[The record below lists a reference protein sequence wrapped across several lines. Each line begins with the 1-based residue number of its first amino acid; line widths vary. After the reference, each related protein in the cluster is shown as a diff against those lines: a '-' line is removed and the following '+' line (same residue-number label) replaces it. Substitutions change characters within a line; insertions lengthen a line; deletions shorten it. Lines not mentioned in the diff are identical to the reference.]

1 MKIEMTEVQKAYLL
15 GRNEAF
21 DGKTGTHMYLEVEFE
36 GDLKSFEHAFNKII
50 EVQPMLRAKVK
61 NLTSF
66 EIIDCY
72 NYSINCIKVDDQNFE
87 EVRNSRRIALSHKL
101 YSQDAFPF
109 YTIEALSKE
118 SGSHLIL
125 ISIDLLI
132 ADGLSLF
139 YLFDT
144 IKKILK
150 NNDFVLEDRSKELVE
165 INTMYL
171 EEKNSNRYVKDKDY
185 WLSSLEI
192 LPDAPNLLLHEEKAN
207 KSKFERK
214 EYIFSSKELERL
226 QKIAKIED
234 CSLSSILLAIYSL
247 TLQQWSENDQFTI
260 NMTTF
265 KRPRKK
271 KYLEVIGDFTST
283 TLVNTNV
290 DKSVSTIENSKSVQR
305 NIFSSMRRSK
315 FEGIEVLRE
324 LKKTHRK
331 HIMPFVFTSM
341 LFEFDS
347 FDELG
352 TIAYWISETPQVY
365 LDCQIKMLNG
375 GLHVSWDYLED
386 IFEPMQITE
395 MFDIFIRH
403 IEKFIENPNTS
414 MVETNQYLNKR
425 INEKYHK
432 YNSVKNIIT
441 SPTKHILSSFNNVR
455 IKYPSKIA
463 FSDSSSEITFSE
475 LNKKS
480 DSVLKKIQRIKDKQ
494 HLGKIRI
501 GISGE
506 KNLNSV
512 INMLAVLKAK
522 DSFCFISDETP
533 EKRYRALIEDNSL
546 AIIINENEVNY
557 LSNIQLQ
564 KIQKDE
570 LYIVF
575 TSGTTGKPKGI
586 SINENAVL
594 NTIDDILIRAKLT
607 NEDVIFNISDL
618 TFDLSIF
625 DVIAPLISGCST
637 FLCADPTEISK
648 HSVQISKTT
657 FWNSTPGLV
666 QVLMSVNNKP
676 ISSIRSVLMSGD
688 FIPASLVKKIKSQ
701 FSNPKVNIWSLGG
714 ATEASIWSIYYP
726 LNKFEGDKVPYGY
739 PLSNQKFYVL
749 NDSDCLLNSNVV
761 GELVI
766 AGKGLASGYTDALSN
781 ENVFYSHNKLG
792 SIYRTG
798 DKGYLTDEGTLI
810 ILGRIKTDLKLNGY
824 RVDLKEIEKSLN
836 DLPEVTDSRVF
847 IFKNDNQK
855 GYLTAFY
862 KSSQELTSIELRGRL
877 TSSLP
882 KYMIPTSYIPLQKFP
897 LTPNGKV
904 DLEALMDLQKNN
916 NVDSILTEEEERL
929 LGLWLEVIEDSV
941 DKKTISKMSTF
952 FEIGGDSIK
961 LPELIYVI
969 NTHYEIDVSIEELL
983 NNFTLQEQAILL
995 KEMSTKN
1002 EATLVTNSLVSR
1014 IKKGTSD
1021 KNIILIHAGSG
1032 EVGIYNSLSMNIDD
1046 SYNVYAIRFD
1056 KTTRDLTPNLFDFTE
1071 LAKTYNEYLTSFDD
1085 IDYIGGWC
1093 IGGALGYE
1101 ICKINQSVKN
1111 LLLINTLPPVEEQKK
1126 VFTFLLEDEVQFI
1139 KESFGVTFKN
1149 VNSVTELWIEISNI
1163 LKKNPEM
1170 LEKLVSIVP
1179 KELSRLIPF
1188 FGENNSDELLYYIN
1202 LFRSFE
1208 TTRMQYQDSEIINQN
1223 VTYIGAADEKI
1234 VDYYNW
1240 RQRTNG
1246 EWDETHIS
1254 GDHTTIFD
1262 FPNVIKIAE
1271 HINNKNW

>member
-1 MKIEMTEVQKAYLL
+1 MEVEMTEVQKAYLL

-21 DGKTGTHMYLEVEFE
+21 NGLTGTHMYLEFEYE
-36 GDLKSFEHAFNKII
+36 GDLKRFESAFNKVIK
-50 EVQPMLRAKVK
+50 VQPMLRAKVK
-61 NLTSF
+61 NLTRF
-66 EIIDCY
+66 EIVDCY
-72 NYSINCIKVDDQNFE
+72 SYSINFIQVDDQNFE
-87 EVRNSRRIALSHKL
+87 EVRNSRREALSHKL
-101 YSQDAFPF
+101 YKQDSFPF
-109 YTIEALSKE
+109 YTIEALSKKAR
-118 SGSHLIL
+118 SHLIL

-150 NNDFVLEDRSKELVE
+150 NNDLLLEDRSNELIE
-165 INTMYL
+165 INNSYF
-171 EEKNSNRYVKDKDY
+171 EEKKSNRYIKDKDY
-185 WLSSLEI
+185 WLSNLET

-214 EYIFSSKELERL
+214 EYIFSSKELKRL
-226 QKIAKIED
+226 QQISKTED
-234 CSLSSILLAIYSL
+234 CSTSSILLAIYSL
-247 TLQQWSENDQFTI
+247 TLQKWSENDQFTI

-283 TLVNTNV
+283 TLVSINV
-290 DKSVSTIENSKSVQR
+290 DNNKSTIDNSKSVQK
-305 NIFSSMRRSK
+305 NIFKSMRRSK

-331 HIMPFVFTSM
+331 HVMPFVFTSM
-341 LFEFDS
+341 LFEFDN

-375 GLHVSWDYLED
+375 GLHISWDYLED
-386 IFEPMQITE
+386 IFESIQITE
-395 MFDIFIRH
+395 MFDIFIKH
-403 IEKFIENPNTS
+403 IEQLIKNPNNSTE
-414 MVETNQYLNKR
+414 ETKECFNNK
-425 INEKYHK
+425 IEEKYYN
-432 YNSVKNIIT
+432 YNSVKSVIT
-441 SPTKHILSSFNNVR
+441 NPTKHILSAFNNVCIR
-455 IKYPSKIA
+455 YPSKIA
-463 FSDSSSEITFSE
+463 FSDSLSEITFSE

-480 DSVLKKIQRIKDKQ
+480 DSVLKKIKRIKDKQ
-494 HLGKIRI
+494 HLGKVRI
-501 GISGE
+501 GISG
-506 KNLNSV
+506 KKSLNSV

-533 EKRYRALIEDNSL
+533 EKRYKALIEDNSL
-546 AIIINENEVNY
+546 AIIIHESKIIC
-557 LSNIQLQ
+557 LSNVNLE
-564 KIQKDE
+564 KVGNDE

-594 NTIDDILIRAKLT
+594 NTIDDILIRTKLSS
-607 NEDVIFNISDL
+607 EDVIFNISDL

-625 DVIAPLISGCST
+625 DVISPLISGCST
-637 FLCADPTEISK
+637 FLCAEPTEISK
-648 HSVQISKTT
+648 YSVQISKTT

-666 QVLMSVNNKP
+666 QSLMSVNNKP
-676 ISSIRSVLMSGD
+676 ISNIRNVLMSGD
-688 FIPASLVKKIKSQ
+688 FIPVLLVKKIKEQ

-726 LNKFEGDKVPYGY
+726 LNKFEGDRVPYGY

-749 NDSDCLLNSNVV
+749 DGSDCLLNSNVV

-766 AGKGLASGYTDALSN
+766 AGKGLASGYTDTLVN
-781 ENVFYSHNKLG
+781 EKVFYSHNKLG
-792 SIYRTG
+792 PIYKTG
-798 DKGYLTDEGTLI
+798 DKGYLTDEGTVN

-824 RVDLKEIEKSLN
+824 RVDLKEVEKSLN
-836 DLPEVTDSRVF
+836 DLPEVIDSRVF

-882 KYMIPTSYIPLQKFP
+882 KYMIPTSYIPIQKFP

-904 DLEALMDLQKNN
+904 DLEVLMHVQKNN

-929 LGLWLEVIEDSV
+929 LGLWLAVIEDNI

-961 LPELIYVI
+961 LPELIYAI

-1032 EVGIYNSLSMNIDD
+1032 EVGIYNSLTMNIDD

-1071 LAKTYNEYLTSFDD
+1071 LAKTYNEYLTGFNK

-1093 IGGALGYE
+1093 IGGSLGYE

-1111 LLLINTLPPVEEQKK
+1111 LILINTLPPVEEQKK

-1139 KESFGVTFKN
+1139 EESFGVTFQN
-1149 VNSVTELWIEISNI
+1149 VNSVTELWIKISNI

-1170 LEKLVSIVP
+1170 LEKLVAIVP

-1208 TTRMQYQDSEIINQN
+1208 ATRMQYQDSEIINQN

-1234 VDYYNW
+1234 IDYYNW

-1246 EWDETHIS
+1246 EWNETHIS

-1262 FPNVIKIAE
+1262 YPNVIKIAE